1 MTEKKVIDKKKSV
14 CGNTNKKQKVEQY
27 EKILH
32 FTYTTGSLFYKNTQ
46 PDNTHRNAKANN

>member
-27 EKILH
+27 EKILN
-32 FTYTTGSLFYKNTQ
+32 FTCTTGSLFYKNTQ